1 MYEFVNKPRP
11 VIFHVLLALTLIS
24 RYIALYQSGDGPWRQ
39 YPRAYA

>member
-11 VIFHVLLALTLIS
+11 VIYVLLTLTLIS
-24 RYIALYQSGDGPWRQ
+24 RYVALYQTGDGPWRQ